1 MKSRILLAAGLLALL
16 SPGTMLANGVLVSDA
31 TTGQY
36 ARALWSRVVVDVE
49 NQVSMTTTTQEFLN
63 VQGAE
68 VTVSYAFPMPP
79 GATATRLR
87 WKDGSTWHLA
97 SFVAEPQD
105 STLPGSGTTI
115 YYNLKTYLGDKPLFF
130 NLPRKLK
137 PDSVLTVELT
147 YVELLPYKNGV
158 VTYRYPNN
166 YQLIQSEALQTQTL
180 LFSLSSQRTIDT
192 IAVLTPAGGTATS
205 AGTHALAAFERNNAP
220 AESDYAVS
228 YSLRSTELGL
238 FSLSTKPSDSL
249 GYFAFIVEPNPA
261 GTAVIRKNFAVII
274 DRSGS
279 MWGDKIVQA
288 RNAASYIV
296 NNLNE
301 GDWFTL
307 VDFDDAIT
315 PFRPGLV
322 PYLTSTRD
330 SALEYISTLTARGAT
345 NIEGAFN
352 TTIPYFQT
360 SPDTAAN
367 LIIFL
372 TDGQATAGQTNTDS
386 ILARVSRAVGAT
398 GKTIYIFT
406 FGIGNDVN
414 RQLLTLIASMNSG
427 IAEFLGNDQLQERIT
442 DFYNAVRNPVLI
454 GPSISFS
461 SPTVFEPYP
470 DPLPNLYKGRQ
481 LLVSGVYTSGP
492 GGTVTFSGT
501 SFGHPVSYQYDLD
514 LADTLVEE
522 YAFLP
527 KVWAKLKIE
536 FLLVR
541 YYSAPAGSS
550 LAEELKDEIT
560 ALSIRYGVLSPFT
573 SFSGEPS
580 TGVERSAQEP
590 GVQPASTYQLLGNY
604 PNPFNAGTV
613 IKFRIAKSL
622 FRPVTVKIYNAVG
635 QLVRI
640 LTVAVQGEGEYRVE
654 WNATGQDGLP
664 VPSGAYFYIV
674 DFGDALLGGRML
686 FIK

>member
-1 MKSRILLAAGLLALL
+1 MTVR
-16 SPGTMLANGVLVSDA
+16 
-31 TTGQY
+31 Y
-36 ARALWSRVVVDVE
+36 VV
-49 NQVSMTTTTQEFLN
+49 
-63 VQGAE
+63 
-68 VTVSYAFPMPP
+68 PMPL

-87 WKDGSTWHLA
+87 WKEQGIWYVA
-97 SFVAEPQD
+97 SFAAEPQD

-166 YQLIQSEALQTQTL
+166 YQLIQSEPLQTQTL

-205 AGTHALAAFERNNAP
+205 TGTHALAAFERNNAP
-220 AESDYAVS
+220 AETDYTVS

-261 GTAVIRKNFAVII
+261 STAIIRKNFAVII

-279 MWGDKIVQA
+279 MWGAKMEQA
-288 RNAASYIV
+288 KNAASYIV

-307 VDFDDAIT
+307 VDFDEQIT
-315 PFRPGLV
+315 PFRSGLV

-330 SALEYISTLTARGAT
+330 SALTYISTLTARGMT
-345 NIEGAFN
+345 DIDGAFN
-352 TTIPYFQT
+352 ATIPYFHAA
-360 SPDTAAN
+360 SDTAAN

-372 TDGQATAGQTNTDS
+372 TDGQATIGQRNTDS
-386 ILARVSRAVGAT
+386 ILARVARAVDAT

-406 FGIGNDVN
+406 FGIGTDVN
-414 RQLLTLIASMNSG
+414 KQLLTMIASMNSG
-427 IAEFLGNDQLQERIT
+427 IAEFLMNEELESRIT

-454 GPSISFS
+454 SPSISFS

-470 DPLPNLYKGRQ
+470 DPLPNLYKGQQ

-501 SFGHPVSYQYDLD
+501 SFGQPVSYQYDLH
-514 LADTLVEE
+514 LADTLIEE

-541 YYSAPAGSS
+541 YYSAPPGSS
-550 LAEELKDEIT
+550 LAEELKDEIV

-580 TGVERSAQEP
+580 TGVERSSQEA
-590 GVQPASTYQLLGNY
+590 GVQPGSSYQLLGNY

-613 IKFRIAKSL
+613 ITFRIAKPLS
-622 FRPVTVKIYNAVG
+622 RPVTVKIYNAVG

-664 VPSGAYFYIV
+664 VPSGAYFYII

-686 FIK
+686 LLK